1 VSLGFTGCFF
11 DGEEYTNKNRIFEAE
26 PSELISVDSAV
37 VLEKYEPTVSLKKVE
52 PEDVG
57 FEISLTSQQDPVEVS
72 GQNTQAS
79 DVLIW
84 GSHAIVSYNTAGD
97 VFNGAIQWVNNFV
110 KDSTEKN
117 NSPEIDREVHL
128 EGYDVNVI
136 FLEGANLYVGGAVVV
151 KDQVR
156 YFLSYFKVN
165 KGELSELLENMVY
178 YDSYGVTSLVAID
191 EGLFVSVGAD
201 SGGVHLVNSETLV
214 SEKFWAEED
223 VRSMV
228 SSLPSFGNN

>member
-1 VSLGFTGCFF
+1 MAQKKYYIAVALVSLGFTGCFF
-11 DGEEYTNKNRIFEAE
+11 DGEEHTNKNRIFEAE

-84 GSHAIVSYNTAGD
+84 GNHAIVSYNTAGD

-136 FLEGANLYVGGAVVV
+136 FLEGANLYVGGAVIVN
-151 KDQVR
+151 DQVR
-156 YFLSYFKVN
+156 SFLSYFKVN

-191 EGLFVSVGAD
+191 EGLLVSVGAD
-201 SGGVHLVNSETLV
+201 SG
-214 SEKFWAEED
+214 
-223 VRSMV
+223 
-228 SSLPSFGNN
+228 